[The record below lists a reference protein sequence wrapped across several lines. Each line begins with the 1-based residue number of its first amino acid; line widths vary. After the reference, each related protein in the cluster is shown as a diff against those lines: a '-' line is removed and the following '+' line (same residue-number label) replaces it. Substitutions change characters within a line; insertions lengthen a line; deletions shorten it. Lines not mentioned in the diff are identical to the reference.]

1 MVKKSLKRNLI
12 MTEKTVS
19 EAINYRRSV
28 RIFKTDQ
35 DLDKKIVK
43 ECLEHAALAPTS
55 SNLQLWEFY
64 HITRAES
71 KSAMAKACLSQ
82 TATQTARQFVVIVA
96 RKDLWK
102 KRVKANLDFLESQ
115 FAAQETRNSKREK
128 MATNYYTKIIPTLYS
143 DFLGISGVFKRIM
156 ATVIG
161 FSKPSYRQVLSS
173 DTDIVAQKSAA
184 LAAQNF
190 MISMAANGYDTCP
203 MEGFDS
209 KLVKKALG
217 LPNSA
222 MINMVISC
230 GIRDKG
236 GIYGPQFRVPFNE
249 VYFEK

>member
-1 MVKKSLKRNLI
+1 MP
-12 MTEKTVS
+12 EKTVS
-19 EAINYRRSV
+19 QAINYRRSV
-28 RIFKTDQ
+28 RIFKADQ
-35 DLDKKIVK
+35 PLDDAVVK
-43 ECLEHAALAPTS
+43 ACIEQAALAPTS

-64 HITRAES
+64 HITSENS
-71 KSAMAKACLSQ
+71 KKEMAKACLSQ
-82 TATQTARQFVVIVA
+82 TATRTAQQFVVIVA

-115 FAAQETRNSKREK
+115 FAAQEERDTKREK

-156 ATVIG
+156 STIIG

-173 DTDIVAQKSAA
+173 DTDIVAHKSAA

-209 KLVKKALG
+209 KLVKKVLG
-217 LPNSA
+217 LPASA

-230 GIRDKG
+230 GIRDKA